1 MDDYYYKK
9 YKKYKNLYKN
19 LKGGSGFGIPSYVSN
34 IFNKKKNKE
43 NQNKKKNKENQNK
56 KKNKENQNDAE
67 LRELLH
73 RLNNV
78 EYYTKDDYYDKNAKR
93 QVWSPINSDV
103 DMVLRLG
110 IKYKKLEYYDYEHR
124 RWMSPEQAAIDE
136 SLITLRQYIRHN
148 VKPIGGIGLTSQV
161 RIKLGDSTY
170 NIKFYKE
177 DITNADLVSG
187 RLPMEIKINISHLS
201 DNKRR

>member
-19 LKGGSGFGIPSYVSN
+19 LKGGFVSKYL
-34 IFNKKKNKE
+34 KKKE
-43 NQNKKKNKENQNK
+43 NQKR
-56 KKNKENQNDAE
+56 E
-67 LRELLH
+67 LRELRKLL
-73 RLNNV
+73 RSLNNG
-78 EYYTKDDYYDKNAKR
+78 EYYTKDEYYDRNAKR

-148 VKPIGGIGLTSQV
+148 VKPIGEIGLTSQV